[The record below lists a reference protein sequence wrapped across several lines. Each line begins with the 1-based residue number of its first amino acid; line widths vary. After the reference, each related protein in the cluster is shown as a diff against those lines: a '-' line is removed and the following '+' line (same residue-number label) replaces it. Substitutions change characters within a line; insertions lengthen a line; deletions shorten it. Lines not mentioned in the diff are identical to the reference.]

1 MWGNKQEIRHYRI
14 EESSREGGDKGA
26 IKTFWSLLHANSN
39 IWDRRIGIQIK
50 WKKKETERTQ
60 GKALKRIFKQPFST
74 SYTGILM
81 ESRIRFAEQRIQYAT
96 LILYQSL
103 RNSNEE
109 KTHQEDDTRE
119 RKKEL

>member
-109 KTHQEDDTRE
+109 KIHQEDDTRE